1 MPNVQSA
8 FGFQEFGFLGG
19 GSPDYQIQ
27 TGLIQ
32 ASNTTKIFN
41 GDPIIKSGG
50 TNYLVQGA
58 NNTTTVVGIFRQCQY
73 IPVGG
78 GTPIWS
84 PFWPGS
90 AASDATAYFSSSPL
104 ALFRVAALNTAIVTS
119 NIGNTIGFAIGT
131 GNTAG
136 GGFSGATV
144 DQATLGTASNVVN
157 PFLVYS
163 LFPGIGNGSDPS
175 TPYNWVIVGFN
186 NQRYKQL
193 QGVV

>member
-1 MPNVQSA
+1 MANVQSA

-19 GSPDYQIQ
+19 GAPDYQIQ

-32 ASNTTKIFN
+32 STNTTKIFQ
-41 GDPIIKSGG
+41 GDPIVKGPT
-50 TNYLVQGA
+50 TNYIVQGA
-58 NNTTTVVGIFRQCQY
+58 NNTTTLVGIFRQCVY

-90 AASDATAYFSSSPL
+90 AAQDATAYFSSSPM
-104 ALFRVAALNTAIVTS
+104 ALFRVAALSTSIVTA
-119 NIGNTIGFAIGT
+119 NIGQNVGFAIGT
-131 GNTAG
+131 GNTSG

-144 DQATLGTASNVVN
+144 DQSTLATTNTL
-157 PFLVYS
+157 PFQIYS

-175 TPYNWVIVGFN
+175 TNFGWCIVSFN

-193 QGVV
+193 QGVA